1 MRSETTQKQLLT
13 EAELTFKRVVEIAQA
28 IEAAEKKSEQ
38 FKKAEHVEVNKL
50 THNRKPTQPC
60 YRCGKLGHSSSTCRF
75 KEEMCRSC
83 GKKGHIARVC
93 RSKKQG
99 SSGKGRRPTQK
110 KTECTNWVGNESED
124 SDSDLPVHKITA
136 SSTYPIT
143 VELEIQ
149 GKSVVMEV
157 DTGAAV
163 SVISETTYKEL
174 FPNLTL
180 KIVPMGLKTYTGEGI
195 PVLGEVVVEVSYH
208 EQNHQL
214 SLIVVKGK
222 GHNLFG
228 RDWLMHFKLHWKTIG
243 LTTLENA
250 KARVD
255 LLLKKYEEVFSSSRG
270 AMKHFSAKLNVKE
283 DARPIFLKPRSVP
296 FAIREAI
303 EAELKRLEA
312 KGIIEKVPHSKWA
325 APIVSV
331 PKGDG
336 KIRICGDYKVTIN
349 QSLQVD
355 QYPLPKPEDLFASL
369 AGGEKFS
376 KIDLTQAYLQLQLEE
391 ESREFVTVNLSFR
404 HRLSTCNFSEDD
416 GHHIAGTES
425 CTMLH

>member
-1 MRSETTQKQLLT
+1 MEIFFQANGIAEDEKKVPVFLSITGGDIYALLQSLLSPVKPQEKTFAELKAELTKYFQPKKVIIVECFNFHQRNQAPDESIAKYVAELHKLTTNCDFGDYLEQALRDRFVCRLCSETTQKQLLT
-13 EAELTFKRVVEIAQA
+13 KAELTFKRAVEIAQA

-60 YRCGKLGHSSSTCRF
+60 YYCGKLGHSPSTCRF
-75 KEEMCRSC
+75 KEEMCCIC

-136 SSTYPIT
+136 VSTHPIT

-149 GKSVVMEV
+149 GKPVVMEV

-163 SVISETTYKEL
+163 SVISEITYKEL
-174 FPNLTL
+174 FLNLTL
-180 KIVPMGLKTYTGEGI
+180 KEVPMGLKTYTGERI
-195 PVLGEVVVEVSYH
+195 PVLGEVVVEVSYQ

-228 RDWLMHFKLHWKTIG
+228 
-243 LTTLENA
+243 
-250 KARVD
+250 
-255 LLLKKYEEVFSSSRG
+255 
-270 AMKHFSAKLNVKE
+270 
-283 DARPIFLKPRSVP
+283 
-296 FAIREAI
+296 
-303 EAELKRLEA
+303 
-312 KGIIEKVPHSKWA
+312 
-325 APIVSV
+325 
-331 PKGDG
+331 
-336 KIRICGDYKVTIN
+336 
-349 QSLQVD
+349 
-355 QYPLPKPEDLFASL
+355 
-369 AGGEKFS
+369 
-376 KIDLTQAYLQLQLEE
+376 
-391 ESREFVTVNLSFR
+391 
-404 HRLSTCNFSEDD
+404 
-416 GHHIAGTES
+416 
-425 CTMLH
+425 

>member
-1 MRSETTQKQLLT
+1 ML
-13 EAELTFKRVVEIAQA
+13 F
-28 IEAAEKKSEQ
+28 
-38 FKKAEHVEVNKL
+38 
-50 THNRKPTQPC
+50 
-60 YRCGKLGHSSSTCRF
+60 
-75 KEEMCRSC
+75 
-83 GKKGHIARVC
+83 
-93 RSKKQG
+93 KKQG

-110 KTECTNWVGNESED
+110 KTEHTNWVGNESED

-136 SSTYPIT
+136 GSTYPIT

-149 GKSVVMEV
+149 GKPVVMEV
-157 DTGAAV
+157 DTGTAV

-180 KIVPMGLKTYTGEGI
+180 KEVPMGLKTYAGERI

-214 SLIVVKGK
+214 SLVVVKGK

-228 RDWLMHFKLHWKTIG
+228 RDWLMHFKLDWKTIG

-255 LLLKKYEEVFSSSRG
+255 VLLKKYEEVFSSSRG
-270 AMKHFSAKLNVKE
+270 AMKHFSVKLNVKE

-312 KGIIEKVPHSKWA
+312 EGIIEKVPHSKWA
-325 APIVSV
+325 TPIVPV

-336 KIRICGDYKVTIN
+336 KIRICGDYKLPLIRVSKYTNIHSLN
-349 QSLQVD
+349 Q
-355 QYPLPKPEDLFASL
+355 K
-369 AGGEKFS
+369 
-376 KIDLTQAYLQLQLEE
+376 
-391 ESREFVTVNLSFR
+391 
-404 HRLSTCNFSEDD
+404 TCS
-416 GHHIAGTES
+416 HQ
-425 CTMLH
+425 